1 MHGNIIL
8 VLESNIEL
16 LPVCD
21 DIGSDVKVSRLD
33 LVLLKE
39 CVKVIG
45 WLDKHVKMGSQNSD
59 EAKKRVTHRKRTV
72 VERDTDDTL
81 RSIKYVTGITTTV

>member
-16 LPVCD
+16 LPVLD
-21 DIGSDVKVSRLD
+21 DVGSNVKVSRPD

-39 CVKVIG
+39 RVKVIG
-45 WLDKHVKMGSQNSD
+45 WLYKHVKMGSQNSD
-59 EAKKRVTHRKRTV
+59 ET
-72 VERDTDDTL
+72 
-81 RSIKYVTGITTTV
+81 

>member
-8 VLESNIEL
+8 VLESNVEL
-16 LPVCD
+16 LPIID
-21 DIGSDVKVSRLD
+21 DIAPDVKVSRLD

-45 WLDKHVKMGSQNSD
+45 WL
-59 EAKKRVTHRKRTV
+59 
-72 VERDTDDTL
+72 
-81 RSIKYVTGITTTV
+81 